1 MRRTRDRLLVLL
13 LVTSL
18 SIAGCAASNTSDRP
32 PPMVGA
38 IGSTLQASDAQFTL
52 VQVIPDPT
60 KNVVTTVL
68 TALNTSSRA
77 VNLSNLSV
85 ISLLSDVAGHTY
97 TPDAG
102 SGVVV
107 PQCAGPG
114 FAAPIAPGKAVQG
127 CEYFTVRPRAAPAQ
141 LELLVKPT
149 LRWRIANEPAPGS
162 QGLGNSG
169 TGTGTGTGSGTGTG
183 TGTGSG
189 TGTGTGTGSGTGTG
203 TGTGPVAKH
212 PATPHPKKKKTK
224 VKKVKKVK
232 VKVKKPKK

>member
-18 SIAGCAASNTSDRP
+18 TIAGCAAASTTSDRP

-38 IGSTLQASDAQFTL
+38 IGSMLQASDADFTL

-68 TALNTSSRA
+68 MALNTSSRPL
-77 VNLSNLSV
+77 NLSNLSV
-85 ISLLSDVAGHTY
+85 ISLLSDSAGHTY
-97 TPDAG
+97 SPDA
-102 SGVVV
+102 SSSVVV

-114 FAAPIAPGKAVQG
+114 FAAPIAPGTSVQG
-127 CEYFTVRPRAAPAQ
+127 CEYFTVRPKAAPAQ

-162 QGLGNSG
+162 KGLGNSG

-189 TGTGTGTGSGTGTG
+189 TGTGTGSGTGTG

-212 PATPHPKKKKTK
+212 PSAPHPKKKKVK
-224 VKKVKKVK
+224 VKKPKKVK
-232 VKVKKPKK
+232 VKVKKAKK